1 MKLPIPSLFKRRWFQ
16 FVFVVIL
23 LLGGYWYWQNRQAA
37 KNGLET
43 YTVASQN
50 LQKTVTA
57 SGKITATK
65 QVTLRFQTIGQLSW
79 VGVKKGDRVEQ
90 WQSIAAINQTQLEK
104 SLKQELLDYMNE
116 RWDFETTQRDTYKDL
131 ALTDV
136 IARAKDK
143 SQFDLDRS
151 VLDVEIADI
160 AKKYATL
167 VTPIAGIVTKSSDEF
182 PGINVSLTGT
192 TYEVTDPE
200 SLRFTA
206 EVEETDIGLIREGL
220 PASITLDA
228 FPDEP
233 LTSQVGTIEFTA
245 TETTSGNTAYNVYF
259 PLSIDALYRLDM
271 NGDVTIIVEEREDT
285 LVVPIEAV
293 KLVDDKPTVTVL
305 KADKQEPVT
314 ITTGLETDDFYE
326 VTGGLTQGDVL
337 VLPKAK

>member
-1 MKLPIPSLFKRRWFQ
+1 MKLKIPSLFKKRWVQ
-16 FVFVVIL
+16 FLLILVV
-23 LLGGYWYWQNRQAA
+23 LLGGYFYWQSRQAA
-37 KNGLET
+37 KNGLQT
-43 YTVASQN
+43 YAVSRQN

-57 SGKITATK
+57 SGKITAK
-65 QVTLRFQTIGQLSW
+65 NQVTLRFQTTGKLSW
-79 VGVKKGDRVEQ
+79 VGVKQGDRVEA
-90 WQSIAAINQTQLEK
+90 WQAIAAINQTQLEK
-104 SLKQELLDYMNE
+104 TLKQELLDYMNE

-167 VTPIAGIVTKSSDEF
+167 STPIAGIVTKATDEF
-182 PGINVSLTGT
+182 PGVNVSLTAT
-192 TYEVTDPE
+192 SYEITDPE

-206 EVEETDIGLIREGL
+206 EVEETDIGLISEGL
-220 PASITLDA
+220 PATITLDA
-228 FPDEP
+228 FPDQP
-233 LTSQVGTIEFTA
+233 LTSQIGTIEFTA

-271 NGDVTIIVEEREDT
+271 NGDVTIVVEEKPNI
-285 LVVPIEAV
+285 LVIPIEAV

-314 ITTGLETDDFYE
+314 ITTGLETDDYYE
-326 VTGGLTQGDVL
+326 VTDGLTQGDVL
-337 VLPKAK
+337 ILPKVK